1 MICSVVPNR
10 QPNYDPYATLVFAA
24 YPSNIVLTMV
34 AGDVVAQGGEVLKV
48 DMATHQAELGKIVDE
63 VGVFAKTLGG
73 GVPFED

>member
-1 MICSVVPNR
+1 
-10 QPNYDPYATLVFAA
+10 
-24 YPSNIVLTMV
+24 MV